1 MSSSLMRASIL
12 VLSVVSTLAQT
23 AQPSTYPKRPRPNMD
38 FLGLLFLLAIPG
50 VIGIAA
56 IFFINWGFVCNNPS
70 CGPPIVGTG
79 PCSSVACQNAIPC
92 AYDGSCSMDP
102 LCRSADKGGPTCDC
116 SKGGDDSVIQSQ
128 SGTGVSMTPSLYVA
142 EV

>member
-1 MSSSLMRASIL
+1 MSSSLMRASVL

-23 AQPSTYPKRPRPNMD
+23 SQPTFYGKRPRPNLD

-116 SKGGDDSVIQSQ
+116 SKAGEDRVIQSQ
-128 SGTGVSMTPSLYVA
+128 SGTNVSMTPSLYVA